1 MFVSTDGVRE
11 SILRFRQDQI
21 GVGSEALVTSSIEAL
36 LDARGAVRII
46 ALGTLLWSSRA
57 VFGAIHRV
65 MNHAW
70 KVTEPAHF
78 IPYQL
83 AQIGT
88 VFGVVVLFI
97 VSSIVGPA
105 GREIASRAEYL
116 FGLHMPW
123 ATLFIVFPLLL
134 SALTLVLIF
143 RVVPGAT
150 RLPQQL

>member
-1 MFVSTDGVRE
+1 
-11 SILRFRQDQI
+11 
-21 GVGSEALVTSSIEAL
+21 
-36 LDARGAVRII
+36 
-46 ALGTLLWSSRA
+46 
-57 VFGAIHRV
+57 